1 MSIAVHLADPRLLA
15 ARQRIGRPGAAVTER
30 GQASI
35 ETIGMFVLVFIVAFG
50 GWDMLSALNARDRA
64 HRMVDQ
70 AVVLK
75 LEGKPLPA
83 ALRGHVEVS
92 RRHGDGPG
100 AGMRGHGG
108 GRLL

>member
-1 MSIAVHLADPRLLA
+1 M
-15 ARQRIGRPGAAVTER
+15 TER

-83 ALRGHVEVS
+83 ALRDHVEVA
-92 RRHGDGPG
+92 GDTVTATVRVCAVT
-100 AGMRGHGG
+100 AGIGCFDVTARGHT
-108 GRLL
+108 R